1 LAKFL
6 ADNASRRIDANTM
19 MIDAFNRDFLL
30 CSPLVREKGEA
41 KPLRK
46 CRKCQKYQVHC
57 ICQKEEPRTKRPNY
71 LIHTDYS
78 GDHIYPD
85 LTKFH

>member
-1 LAKFL
+1 M
-6 ADNASRRIDANTM
+6 NPSP
-19 MIDAFNRDFLL
+19 RDFLL
-30 CSPLVREKGEA
+30 CNPLVREKGEA

-46 CRKCQKYQVHC
+46 CRKCQKYQEYC

-85 LTKFH
+85 LIEFH